1 LLIIDI
7 SVLFQMGTNK
17 AVIFGGVITAI
28 IIVGI
33 LASPLFYETEVDESL
48 DLALSEIKSGMTY
61 DGFVKMDD
69 EERKPLAK
77 KMSEELKQDI
87 MDKAA
92 SSQSVVS
99 KQVDDM
105 IMSQAESKEI
115 QTILEGQFVGLAG
128 HEVQGTAKILQVEDA
143 TFLRFEDFQVTNGP
157 DLRVYITP
165 DGDVSRGIQLDKLH
179 GSKGNQNYILENID
193 VEMYDTVVI
202 YCQPFGVYF
211 AKANLTEMN

>member
-1 LLIIDI
+1 
-7 SVLFQMGTNK
+7 MGVNK
-17 AVIFGGVITAI
+17 AVIIGGI
-28 IIVGI
+28 IIAVIIAGM

-48 DLALSEIKSGMTY
+48 DLALSEIKFGMTY
-61 DGFVKMDD
+61 DGFVKMND

-77 KMSEELKQDI
+77 KMSEELKQDV

-105 IMSQAESKEI
+105 VMSQAKSKEI
-115 QTILEGQFVGLAG
+115 QTILEGQFVGLTG
-128 HEVQGTAKILQVEDA
+128 HKVQGMAKILQVEDV

-165 DGDVSRGIQLDKLH
+165 DGDVSQGIHLDKLH

-193 VEMYDTVVI
+193 VEMYNTVVI

>member
-1 LLIIDI
+1 
-7 SVLFQMGTNK
+7 MGTNK
-17 AVIFGGVITAI
+17 AVIIGGVIVAAI
-28 IIVGI
+28 IAGI

-69 EERKPLAK
+69 EKRKPLAE

-92 SSQSVVS
+92 LSQSVVS

-105 IMSQAESKEI
+105 VMSQAESKEI

-128 HEVQGTAKILQVEDA
+128 HEVQGIAKILQVEDA
-143 TFLRFEDFQVTNGP
+143 TFLRFEDFKVTNGP

-165 DGDVSRGIQLDKLH
+165 DGDVSQGIHLDKLH

>member
-1 LLIIDI
+1 
-7 SVLFQMGTNK
+7 MGTNK
-17 AVIFGGVITAI
+17 AVIIGGVIAAAI
-28 IIVGI
+28 IAGI

-69 EERKPLAK
+69 EKRKPLAE

-92 SSQSVVS
+92 LSQSVVS

-105 IMSQAESKEI
+105 VMSQAESKEI

-143 TFLRFEDFQVTNGP
+143 TFLRFEDFKVTNGP

-165 DGDVSRGIQLDKLH
+165 DGDVSQGIHLDKLH

>member
-1 LLIIDI
+1 
-7 SVLFQMGTNK
+7 MGTNK
-17 AVIFGGVITAI
+17 AVIIGGVIVAAI
-28 IIVGI
+28 IAGI

-69 EERKPLAK
+69 EKRKPLAE

-92 SSQSVVS
+92 LSQSVVS

-105 IMSQAESKEI
+105 VMSQAESKEI

-143 TFLRFEDFQVTNGP
+143 TFLRFEDFKVTNGP

-165 DGDVSRGIQLDKLH
+165 DGDVSQGIHLDKLH

>member
-1 LLIIDI
+1 
-7 SVLFQMGTNK
+7 MGTNK
-17 AVIFGGVITAI
+17 AVIIGGLITVI
-28 IIVGI
+28 IIAGI

-48 DLALSEIKSGMTY
+48 DLALSEIKFGMTY
-61 DGFVKMDD
+61 DSFAKMDD
-69 EERKPLAK
+69 EERKPLAE
-77 KMSEELKQDI
+77 KMSEELRLDI

-99 KQVDDM
+99 KQVDD
-105 IMSQAESKEI
+105 IVMSQAESKEI
-115 QTILEGQFVGLAG
+115 QLILEGQFVGLAG
-128 HEVQGTAKILQVEDA
+128 HEVQGTARILQVEDV

-165 DGDVSRGIQLDKLH
+165 DGDISQGIHLDKLH

>member
-1 LLIIDI
+1 
-7 SVLFQMGTNK
+7 MGTNK
-17 AVIFGGVITAI
+17 AVIIGGVIAAV

-61 DGFVKMDD
+61 DSFAKMDD
-69 EERKPLAK
+69 EERKPLTEK
-77 KMSEELKQDI
+77 ISEELKLDI

-105 IMSQAESKEI
+105 VMSQAESKEI

-165 DGDVSRGIQLDKLH
+165 DGDISQGIHLDKLH

>member
-1 LLIIDI
+1 
-7 SVLFQMGTNK
+7 MGTNK
-17 AVIFGGVITAI
+17 AVIIGGIIAVVIIA
-28 IIVGI
+28 GI

-48 DLALSEIKSGMTY
+48 DLALNEIKSGMTY
-61 DGFVKMDD
+61 DSFAKMDD
-69 EERKPLAK
+69 DERKPLAEE
-77 KMSEELKQDI
+77 MSEELKQDI

-92 SSQSVVS
+92 SSESVVS
-99 KQVDDM
+99 KQVDHM
-105 IMSQAESKEI
+105 VMSQAESKEI

-128 HEVQGTAKILQVEDA
+128 HEVQGIAKILQVEDA

-165 DGDVSRGIQLDKLH
+165 DGDVSQGIHLDKLH

>member
-1 LLIIDI
+1 
-7 SVLFQMGTNK
+7 MGTNK
-17 AVIFGGVITAI
+17 AVIGGGIIAAI
-28 IIVGI
+28 IIIGV
-33 LASPLFYETEVDESL
+33 LASPLFYETEVDEPL

-61 DGFVKMDD
+61 DNFAKMDD
-69 EERKPLAK
+69 EERKPLAE

-105 IMSQAESKEI
+105 VMSQAESKEI
-115 QTILEGQFVGLAG
+115 QTLLEGQFVGLGG

-165 DGDVSRGIQLDKLH
+165 DGDVSQGIHLDKLH